1 MMRFRYLQVVSIIF
15 TLNLIVVSCKEAPPK
30 QAIETPEVT
39 FSKEGELKIYKA
51 QSDSILANFDIEF
64 AESDYETQTGLM
76 YRKGMM
82 DKQGMLFIFEDSRL
96 HSFYMKN
103 TEFPIDILFI
113 DDQLKIVTI
122 KENAQPLD
130 ETGISS
136 VVPIQYVLEVNSGQ
150 TEKLG
155 LTVGDS
161 ISFSRQ

>member
-1 MMRFRYLQVVSIIF
+1 MRFRCPAIVSTTF
-15 TLNLIVVSCKEAPPK
+15 IVILMLYSCREAPPK

-39 FSKEGELKIYKA
+39 FSKEGELKVYRA
-51 QSDSILANFDIEF
+51 ESDSIIASFDIEI
-64 AESDYETQTGLM
+64 AENDYETQTGLM
-76 YRKGMM
+76 YRSSML
-82 DKQGMLFIFEDSRL
+82 DKQGMLFIFEDSRP

-113 DDQLKIVTI
+113 DDQLKIATV

-136 VVPIQYVLEVNSGQ
+136 VVPIQYVLEVNAGL

-155 LTVGDS
+155 LVVGDS